1 MAKKRVVTVIAN
13 TTRVMQ
19 NPTLITPSGEKT
31 SVFIQGLSRVN
42 VEPGTTVDNNWNVMN
57 AGVLVVFENQPHK
70 HGWLVDDSDQ
80 PSSDDLESDSE

>member
-13 TTRVMQ
+13 TTRVAQ
-19 NPTLITPSGEKT
+19 NPVLRTPSGEKT
-31 SVFIQGLSRVN
+31 SVFIQELSRVN

-70 HGWLVDDSDQ
+70 HGWEVDDQ
-80 PSSDDLESDSE
+80 PAESLDDEDEEA